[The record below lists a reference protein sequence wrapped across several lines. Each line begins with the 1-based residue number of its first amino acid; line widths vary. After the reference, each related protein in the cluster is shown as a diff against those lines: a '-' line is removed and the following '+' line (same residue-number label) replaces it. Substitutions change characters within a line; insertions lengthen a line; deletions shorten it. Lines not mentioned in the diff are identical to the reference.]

1 MNIFVSAL
9 FKALSPIGIL
19 ASFSG
24 VLGGIIVGALPG
36 LSATMAIALLVPVTF
51 TMPPGIALLMLVG
64 VYCGSVY
71 GGSISAI
78 LVGVPGTPS
87 AAASW
92 MDGYPM
98 SCKGEGAK
106 ALWFSVTGSFVGGI
120 VSASALTLLAPLL
133 ASFALKFGPPEYFS
147 LAILGLSIIVSL
159 VSKSFLKGLF
169 SALLGVVLASIGMDP
184 ILGENRMTFG
194 IVDLMSG
201 IPFAC
206 AVIGLFG
213 FSQALQMCQQE
224 FIMDKTTI
232 SNVGRTLPR
241 ARSLLPYWKL
251 ILRSSIIG
259 TIIGIIPGAGT
270 SMASFMAY
278 GDAKNR
284 SKTKELFGTGEVEGL
299 LAPET
304 ANNAVTGGSMVPMLA
319 LGIPG
324 NGVSAIFIGAL
335 MIHGINPGPMLFQ
348 NHGELVNTIFVG
360 FFIANFFMLFLGLL
374 VARYLSSVTT
384 VSTSIMAPII
394 CVLCV
399 IGTFA
404 IRNSMFDVWIMI
416 IFGVG
421 GYFLTLCKVSL
432 IPLVLALILS
442 PLAEKS
448 YFQSML
454 LSDNSF
460 LIFVTRPISLVLL
473 VVSFI
478 SIVVPFFNQ
487 DLKKQEE

>member
-1 MNIFVSAL
+1 MSAL
-9 FKALSPIGIL
+9 VNALSPIGIL

-24 VLGGIIVGALPG
+24 VLGGIIIGSLPG
-36 LSATMAIALLVPVTF
+36 LSATMAIALLIPVTF
-51 TMPPGIALLMLVG
+51 AMSPDIALLMLVG

-87 AAASW
+87 AAATW

-98 SCKGEGAK
+98 SSKGEGAK

-120 VSASALTLLAPLL
+120 VSALALALLAPLL
-133 ASFALKFGPPEYFS
+133 AKFALKFGPPEYFS
-147 LAILGLSIIVSL
+147 LAIFGLSIIVSL

-169 SALLGVVLASIGMDP
+169 SAFLGVVLACVGMDP
-184 ILGENRMTFG
+184 ILGENRLTFD
-194 IVDLMSG
+194 ILDLMSG

-206 AVIGLFG
+206 AIIGLFG

-224 FIMDKTTI
+224 FIADMSTI
-232 SNVGRTLPR
+232 SKTGRKLPR
-241 ARSLLPYWKL
+241 FRELLPHWKL
-251 ILRSSIIG
+251 ILRSSVIG
-259 TIIGIIPGAGT
+259 TVIGIIPGAGT
-270 SMASFMAY
+270 SMASFIAY
-278 GDAKNR
+278 SDARNC
-284 SKTKELFGTGEVEGL
+284 SKTKELFGTGHVEGL

-319 LGIPG
+319 LGVPG

-348 NHGELVNTIFVG
+348 NHAELVNTIFVG
-360 FFIANFFMLFLGLL
+360 FFIANFFMLLMGLIA
-374 VARYLSSVTT
+374 ARYLSSVTT

-404 IRNSMFDVWIMI
+404 IRNSMFDVWVMLL
-416 IFGVG
+416 FGVG
-421 GYFLTLCKVSL
+421 GYFLTLCKVSM

-442 PLAEKS
+442 PLAEQS

-454 LSDNSF
+454 LSDGSPA
-460 LIFVTRPISLVLL
+460 IFVTRPISLALL
-473 VVSFI
+473 AVSLI
-478 SIVVPFFNQ
+478 SIVVPFFKQSLKEQ
-487 DLKKQEE
+487 DE